1 MRNDQQSYFNSDY
14 PWAIANIDR
23 AIVGEDA
30 GLEIKTTS
38 EMNLKKFKCGE
49 YPANYYCQM
58 VHYMAVTGKQRWY
71 LAVLIGNHDFR
82 IFTLERDEDEIKA
95 LMDAEKEFWQYVETK
110 QLPPIDGLKST
121 TDTIAAIYTGTAD
134 ADADLSSVSSALDT
148 YISLGQRIKELE
160 TLRDEAANRIKLTMA
175 SAERGEAANYYV
187 TWRQQTRKSFDV
199 KAFAKENPDIDLSKY
214 YKESNFRTF
223 KVAERKDDM

>member
-1 MRNDQQSYFNSDY
+1 
-14 PWAIANIDR
+14 
-23 AIVGEDA
+23 
-30 GLEIKTTS
+30 
-38 EMNLKKFKCGE
+38 
-49 YPANYYCQM
+49 M
-58 VHYMAVTGKQRWY
+58 VHYMAVTGKERWY

-95 LMDAEKEFWQYVETK
+95 LMDAEKEFWSYVETK
-110 QLPPIDGLKST
+110 QPPPIDGLKST
-121 TDTIAAIYTGTAD
+121 TDTIAAIYTGTSD
-134 ADADLSSVSSALDT
+134 ADADLSNVSSALDT

-187 TWRQQTRKSFDV
+187 TWRPQTSKSFDV
-199 KAFAKENPDIDLSKY
+199 KAFVKDNPHIDLSQY
-214 YKESNFRTF
+214 YKESSFRTF